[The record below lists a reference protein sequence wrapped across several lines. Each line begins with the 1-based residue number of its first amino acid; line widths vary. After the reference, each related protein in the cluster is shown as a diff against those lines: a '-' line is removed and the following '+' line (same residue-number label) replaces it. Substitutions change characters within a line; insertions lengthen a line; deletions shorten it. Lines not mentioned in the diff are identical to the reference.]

1 MSWTNETKIA
11 FTIFLCA
18 ALIGTAVMIRESGIT
33 GLATKENANLPPKW
47 VGKTN
52 KYVVEQNSPLM
63 LNLAELFSDPEG
75 QVLAFVAT
83 ETKDLSIA
91 LDGNQL
97 TIVPEQGFVGERI
110 VTVYASDGEKIAHKK
125 IKVEVGGLQSLSE
138 GIQPD
143 NESESIPE
151 SEPTSQP
158 EQQSSPDAGIQDG
171 GSIAVTCTSCGDC
184 TACAASP
191 GNTCVLTTGI
201 SSSTTCITIG
211 NDNVKINCDGKTIT
225 FNTGGGGNDYGI
237 TSDSHRNLT
246 IANCTVISASASISA
261 VPINL
266 YRTNSSL
273 IINNT
278 IKALS

>member
-33 GLATKENANLPPKW
+33 GLATKDNANLPPKW
-47 VGKTN
+47 IGETN
-52 KYVVEQNSPLM
+52 KYVVEQNSTLM

-75 QVLAFVAT
+75 QTLAFVAT

-125 IKVEVGGLQSLSE
+125 IKVEVGELQSLSE

-143 NESESIPE
+143 NESASIPE

-158 EQQSSPDAGIQDG
+158 EQQSLPDAGIQDG
-171 GSIAVTCTSCGDC
+171 GSIAVTCTSCAEC
-184 TACAASP
+184 TTCAATP
-191 GNTCVLTTGI
+191 GNTCTLTNSITSTG
-201 SSSTTCITIG
+201 TCITVG
-211 NDNVKINCDGKTIT
+211 ADNV
-225 FNTGGGGNDYGI
+225 
-237 TSDSHRNLT
+237 
-246 IANCTVISASASISA
+246 VIDC
-261 VPINL
+261 
-266 YRTNSSL
+266 
-273 IINNT
+273 
-278 IKALS
+278 